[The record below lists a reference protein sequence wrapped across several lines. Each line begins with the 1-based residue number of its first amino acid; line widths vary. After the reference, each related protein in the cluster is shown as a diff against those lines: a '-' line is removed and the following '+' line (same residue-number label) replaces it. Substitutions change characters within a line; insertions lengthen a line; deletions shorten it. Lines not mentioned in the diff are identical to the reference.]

1 MESWMAGEFVNFW
14 NKLTGVVGASQ
25 QVASVGK
32 PAETPKVEAAKPVK
46 KHIIG
51 IIVGHNAKARGA
63 VNYKGETEFD
73 FNSRI
78 ALKMKKVIDESESL
92 FTATIYNRVPGAGY
106 GNEIAEL
113 AADIKKDACELTME
127 LHFNSGPTGAKG
139 CEILAHTKN
148 KTAIHIADV
157 ITDKIEKVFGIKQR
171 DVDGV
176 REVAKG
182 DRGAYNLIALE
193 DVGVRVPLLVEPC
206 FANEK
211 TAESQKIFDQ
221 EDLYAK
227 TLADEMILHAK
238 GLYGDAV

>member
-1 MESWMAGEFVNFW
+1 MRSWMANEFANFW
-14 NKLTGVVGASQ
+14 NKLTSGLSR
-25 QVASVGK
+25 QVASTGK
-32 PAETPKVEAAKPVK
+32 PAEAPKPVK
-46 KHIIG
+46 KHILG
-51 IIVGHNAKARGA
+51 IIVGHNSKARGA

-78 ALKMKKVIDESESL
+78 ALRMKEIIDSSDSL
-92 FTATIYNRVPGAGY
+92 FNATIYNRIPGAGY

-113 AADIKKDACELTME
+113 AKDIKEDACELTME
-127 LHFNSGPTGAKG
+127 LHFNSGPKGARG
-139 CEILAHTKN
+139 CEILVHTKN
-148 KTAIHIADV
+148 KLAIGIADAM
-157 ITDKIEKVFGIKQR
+157 TDQIEHIFGIFQR
-171 DVDGV
+171 DQDGV

-193 DVGVRVPLLVEPC
+193 DVGVRVPLLMEPC

-221 EDLYAK
+221 EDLYAS
-227 TLADEMILHAK
+227 TLANEMIIHAK